1 MAQNDAA
8 VITAAVGYVFTANP
22 GTAAPTPAELAALD
36 PEMFGSQAHE
46 IELVSGTAS
55 GGTWTA
61 SVGAEET
68 GDLAWN
74 ITAANL
80 QTALEGLDTVGPGN
94 VVVTGTSIAAPGFV
108 VKFIGSLQGVAVTLS
123 VDDTDLTGSTPNLGA
138 SVATALNG
146 WTPVGHTSRNDM
158 PEFGFEGGDKE
169 VRGTWQN
176 AQLREVQTETP
187 ADYLTLFLHQ
197 FDTKSFELY
206 YGPNASMTSG
216 VFGVS
221 GEETTNEKAFLVII
235 VDGDEKIGFYA
246 PKASVRR
253 DDAIQMPVDDFAS
266 LPIRATFLKM
276 PARRLYDWINETLFA

>member
-1 MAQNDAA
+1 MAQNDQA
-8 VITAAVGYVFTANP
+8 VITAAVGYVFTATP
-22 GTAAPTPAELAALD
+22 GTAAPTPSELAALD
-36 PEMFGSQAHE
+36 PELFGAQAHDVK
-46 IELVSGTAS
+46 LASGTAS
-55 GGTWTA
+55 GGTFTVTVE
-61 SVGAEET
+61 SDTT
-68 GDLAWN
+68 GNLAWD
-74 ITAANL
+74 ISAANL
-80 QTALEGLDTVGPGN
+80 QAAIEALDDVGAGN
-94 VVVTGTSIAAPGFV
+94 VIVTGTSLVSPGFI
-108 VKFIGSLQGVAVTLS
+108 VKFVGALQGEDVTVS
-123 VDDTDLTGSTPNLGA
+123 VDDTNLTGSTPNLTS
-138 SVATALNG
+138 SVTTALVG

-206 YGPNASMTSG
+206 YGPNASVTSG